1 MASLPAAPAPEA
13 GQLVVVRRRPALV
26 VSASPAPSK
35 EGPRTLVH
43 VEYLDGYAH
52 PSSDKVVWEIE
63 VGAAPLK
70 NAGWP
75 KVESTHREPMAPK
88 AYDAYLDAVRW
99 TSLQSIQDL
108 LQTGQG
114 LPLVSPWSAAL
125 QVEDYQ
131 LTPLLRAMAMP
142 RVSLLLAD
150 DVGLGKTIQA
160 GLVATELIVRRRIR
174 RILIVCPASL
184 QLQWVEG
191 MKDKF
196 HLDFTILD
204 ADEARRTQRELGAD
218 VNPWSVHS
226 RIITSM
232 DYLRQEV
239 VYQRFE
245 SSARKRQGEGLAA
258 FAPWDLLIVDEA
270 HNATPKSLTDRSQ
283 RSQMLRRLTR
293 WFEHR
298 LFLTATPHN
307 GYTESFTG
315 LLELLDEVRFVQ
327 APALSDSDRRQLDVV
342 MVRRLK
348 KEIDE
353 VSSVRRFPEREVKA
367 VPVSLARQESALFD
381 ALREYREAARK
392 QLLKEGNREQVMGQF
407 VFSLLTKRLL
417 SSSYAFAR
425 TWWAHVA
432 GQGGGTFAEAQHAVE
447 EADADVADDEER
459 ESRERLALAET
470 GSWLL
475 KHTPAL
481 RGTAEHVSEALRK
494 LGWTEEATAKGPDAG
509 LQIPDGKCEALL
521 AHIREGVKGAKL
533 PALLG
538 APDRLH
544 EDERLILFTE
554 YRDTQAYLQ
563 VRLAQAGYDAPAVRL
578 LFGGMARQER
588 DDIKAAFNDE
598 TSRLRLLLATD
609 AASEGLNLQMMCRYV
624 AHYDIPWNPMRL
636 EQRNGRVDRHGQAR
650 DVTVFHYASEDE
662 ADQRFLSFIA
672 RKVNEVRNDLG
683 SVGTVLDEGVSD
695 YFWARNTTQERLEE
709 WVEQAR
715 RIDPAK
721 SDLREL
727 RKPTKEDF
735 HGAKQRFEA
744 ASKAHGLRN
753 EAIENL
759 VRTYLEAQKARLE
772 PHAQGL
778 RVLGTRGGLDKALRR
793 HLADKQDRMPFL
805 VFDPRAFLVR
815 KNNRELY
822 RPIPGARLIRLGHPL
837 TQMALAHYRRALWG
851 QEADVNRWTLAGYK
865 PEFGSDTYVELHHL
879 VTVRNVL
886 QEVVHTE
893 VGTWW
898 FLLGGRGLV
907 ALDAAPEVP
916 AVHALSNDA
925 LMEQWE
931 QLRKRGTDELIK
943 DAAAPLRE
951 QIRAEGRKLWT
962 QRLKEAER
970 AVGTRLKDDLE
981 RRLAE
986 LKKDQGEAR
995 KKKLQAMLVEAEL
1008 ARKQWTFN
1016 PAENA
1021 RRAKRV
1027 EELRARIE
1035 EDDLEV
1041 WDRNRKTLIE
1051 RLQAEHERY
1060 VRETLPKRHQL
1071 AGVEVAEVGVR
1082 ILVPDGGA

>member
-1 MASLPAAPAPEA
+1 MPAPEA
-13 GQLVVVRRRPALV
+13 GQLVVVRRRPAV
-26 VSASPAPSK
+26 VRSAIPAPSK
-35 EGPRTLVH
+35 EGTRTLVH
-43 VEYLDGYAH
+43 VEYIDGYDH
-52 PSSDKVVWEIE
+52 PAEDKVIWEVE
-63 VGAAPLK
+63 VGADRLK

-75 KVESTHREPMAPK
+75 KVTALGLEPMAPRT
-88 AYDAYLDAVRW
+88 YDAYLDAVRW

-108 LQTGQG
+108 LRTGQG
-114 LPLVSPWSAAL
+114 LPLVAPWSAAL

-184 QLQWVEG
+184 QVQWQEE
-191 MKDKF
+191 MKEKF

-226 RIITSM
+226 RVITSM

-239 VYQRFE
+239 VYQGFE
-245 SSARKRQGEGLAA
+245 SSAKKRQGDGVAA
-258 FAPWDLLIVDEA
+258 FAPWDLLVVDEA

-327 APALSDSDRRQLDVV
+327 SPELTDSDRRQLDVV

-348 KEIDE
+348 KEIDA
-353 VSSVRRFPEREVKA
+353 VSSVRRFPEREVRA
-367 VPVSLARQESALFD
+367 VPVALARQEAALYE
-381 ALREYREAARK
+381 ALRAYRQAARE
-392 QLLKEGNREQVMGQF
+392 QLSKEGPREQVMGQF

-432 GQGGGTFAEAQHAVE
+432 GQGGGTYAEAQRAVD
-447 EADADVADDEER
+447 EAGSDVSDDAER
-459 ESRERLALAET
+459 ESRERLAVAET

-475 KHTPAL
+475 RHTPAL
-481 RGTAEHVSEALRK
+481 RGTADHVSDALRR
-494 LGWTEEATAKGPDAG
+494 LGWTEETTAKGPQAG
-509 LQIPDGKCEALL
+509 LQVPDGKWEALL
-521 AHIREGVKGAKL
+521 KHVREGVRGPDL

-538 APDRLH
+538 PPGKPR

-554 YRDTQAYLQ
+554 YRDTQAYLAE
-563 VRLAQAGYDAPAVRL
+563 RLAHAGYEAPFVRL
-578 LFGGMARQER
+578 LFGGMPRQER

-598 TSRLRLLLATD
+598 TSKLRLLLATD
-609 AASEGLNLQMMCRYV
+609 AASEGLNLQRMCRYV

-636 EQRNGRVDRHGQAR
+636 EQRNGRVDRHGQGR
-650 DVTVFHYASEDE
+650 DVVVFHYASDEE
-662 ADQRFLSFIA
+662 ADQRFLSFVA
-672 RKVNEVRNDLG
+672 QKVNEVRNDLG

-695 YFWARNTTQERLEE
+695 YFWARNTTQELLAD
-709 WVEQAR
+709 WVERAKES
-715 RIDPAK
+715 DPAK
-721 SDLREL
+721 RDMP
-727 RKPTKEDF
+727 KVGKEVGDEF
-735 HGAKQRFEA
+735 QKAKQRFEA

-759 VRTYLEAQKARLE
+759 VRSYLDAQRVRME
-772 PHAQGL
+772 PRGHGYILKGA
-778 RVLGTRGGLDKALRR
+778 RGGLDKALRR
-793 HLADKQDRMPFL
+793 HLADKEDRLPEV
-805 VFDPRAFLVR
+805 VFDPRKFILTR
-815 KNNRELY
+815 NGRELY
-822 RPIPGARLIRLGHPL
+822 RPLPGMRLIRLGHPL
-837 TQMALAHYRRALWG
+837 TQMALAYYRRALWG
-851 QEADVNRWTLAGYK
+851 QETAVNRWTLAGYK
-865 PEFGSDTYVELHHL
+865 PTFGSDTYLELHHL
-879 VTVRNVL
+879 LTVRNVL
-886 QEVVHTE
+886 QEVVHAE

-898 FLLGGRGLV
+898 FLLSGQGLKALEAAPDVTGVHDLAGDVLLEQRKRLQKLDVDGLV
-907 ALDAAPEVP
+907 KEAA
-916 AVHALSNDA
+916 DG
-925 LMEQWE
+925 
-931 QLRKRGTDELIK
+931 LR
-943 DAAAPLRE
+943 
-951 QIRAEGRKLWT
+951 
-962 QRLKEAER
+962 QRLRDEAQKTWAERLKVAEKEA
-970 AVGTRLKDDLE
+970 GLGLKRDLE

-995 KKKLQAMLVEAEL
+995 KKKLQEMLVKAEEA
-1008 ARKQWTFN
+1008 RRQWTFN
-1016 PAENA
+1016 PVENQ
-1021 RRAKRV
+1021 RRAKKV
-1027 EELRARIE
+1027 AELRARIQE
-1035 EDDLEV
+1035 EDLEV
-1041 WDRNRKTLIE
+1041 WDRNRQTLID

-1060 VRETLPKRHQL
+1060 VRETLPKRHEL
-1071 AGVEVAEVGVR
+1071 GHADVVEVGVR
-1082 ILVPDGGA
+1082 VLVPNGGA